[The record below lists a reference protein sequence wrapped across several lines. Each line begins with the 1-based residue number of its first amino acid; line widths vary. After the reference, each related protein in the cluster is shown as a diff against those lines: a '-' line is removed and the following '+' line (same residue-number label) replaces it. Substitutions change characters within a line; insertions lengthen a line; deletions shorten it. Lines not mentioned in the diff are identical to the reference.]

1 MNFLELVRR
10 INKLPADIVCK
21 LGNSDYV
28 AYAKAK
34 AHLDLN
40 HTTVFVVYGGKYQVV
55 EMRLKVWMNDSKS
68 PSLVPCT

>member
-1 MNFLELVRR
+1 MNCLELVRR
-10 INKLPADIVCK
+10 INKLPADVVCK

-40 HTTVFVVYGGKYQVV
+40 HSTVFVVEDGKCQIA
-55 EMRLKVWMNDSKS
+55 EMRLKVWMNESKF
-68 PSLVPCT
+68 PSLAPCT

>member
-1 MNFLELVRR
+1 MNCLELVRR
-10 INKLPADIVCK
+10 INKLPADVVCK

-40 HTTVFVVYGGKYQVV
+40 HSTVFAV
-55 EMRLKVWMNDSKS
+55 
-68 PSLVPCT
+68 

>member
-28 AYAKAK
+28 AYAKSK